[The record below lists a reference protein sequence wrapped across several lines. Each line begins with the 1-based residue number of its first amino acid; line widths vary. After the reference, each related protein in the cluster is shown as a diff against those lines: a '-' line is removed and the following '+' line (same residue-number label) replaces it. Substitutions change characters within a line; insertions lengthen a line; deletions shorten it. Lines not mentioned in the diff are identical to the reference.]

1 MSVAPFTSLSGKV
14 TNHNRKMMNLVMEN
28 RNLLHQRTNHKSIYE
43 FETPETHTARHIAE
57 NYLLQL
63 L

>member
-1 MSVAPFTSLSGKV
+1 
-14 TNHNRKMMNLVMEN
+14 MNLVMEN

-57 NYLLQL
+57 NYLFAIIIRLIFL
-63 L
+63 HIKEFLHEYL